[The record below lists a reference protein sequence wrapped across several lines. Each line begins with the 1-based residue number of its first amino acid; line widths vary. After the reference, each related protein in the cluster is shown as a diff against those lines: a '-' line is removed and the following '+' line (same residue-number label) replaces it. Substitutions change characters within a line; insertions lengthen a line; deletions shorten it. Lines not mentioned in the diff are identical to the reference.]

1 MAVAL
6 PFLLLLIE
14 IAFIPISPEFDPGKP
29 GRGPPHLL
37 TDHVQ
42 RHVRAAFDDEF
53 VVYMTDDLA
62 VMERFHGI
70 GQNVPAY
77 CLHDVLDKLR
87 PVRFD
92 PGPFLLR
99 IDPHIGDGLSTET
112 VLANPGF
119 YISQAPSGRQR
130 NE

>member
-14 IAFIPISPEFDPGKP
+14 IAFIPISPKFDPRKP
-29 GRGPPHLL
+29 GRGSPHLL
-37 TDHVQ
+37 ADRVQ
-42 RHVRAAFDDEF
+42 RYVRAAFDDQF
-53 VVYMTDDLA
+53 IVYVSDDLTVA
-62 VMERFHGI
+62 KRPHGI
-70 GQNVPAY
+70 SQNVPAY
-77 CLHDVLDKLR
+77 CLHDVLDKFR
-87 PVRFD
+87 AVRFD
-92 PGPFLLR
+92 PRPFLLR
-99 IDPHIGDGLSTET
+99 IDPHVGDGLTAET